1 MFIQGKSTLV
11 YPKSGIL
18 LFALLTSSIISI
30 TFLSEHKAYSADCW
44 RNGLLDS
51 DCDGL
56 ANQWENQKW
65 YDENGDNKKV
75 PLPASV
81 KWNHKDVLVE
91 IDTMVEHENLVSA
104 IDQVKSKFLAA
115 PVTNLDNVIGINL
128 VVILDKRDITHT
140 SCTSVWSGF
149 QSLKNSNFGTST
161 ERSANPNIVA
171 EKEDVFH
178 YGVAIHSQCGATGV
192 SGNSELK
199 GNDFVISLGD
209 AGWGDSDG
217 DGHPNGNINQQA
229 ATFMHE
235 LGHNLNLKHGG
246 STNTPTCKPNYF
258 SVMNHIYEFSGF
270 VPQPLIDYSNVFGRN
285 SQNALI
291 DENSLDEPYGIV
303 GPSPPVFTGAIGTSI
318 GPAPPNHFK
327 TFQADGRAL
336 NYDWEFE
343 SNTVETNVSNSFN
356 YFAGYPPCILASNLI
371 IDVSAGFKDWP
382 SIMYWDP
389 PEEPKMLLNQIQL
402 QTPESGINNP
412 TLIAQDNNTINSLG
426 NLSSNSGDNLLGDPS
441 LPPCD
446 VTDPICS
453 YSPCDPD
460 DPNCNFRPITNITD
474 PSNQTEDIGNRTAH
488 SDPDVSIADI
498 KNVSISKIMKLDS
511 LIQSASF
518 INSTIKNSLHKEL
531 IIDAESIVAQ
541 IQSNAYNN
549 PILKLL
555 KLRSLIEVIPTGS
568 NEFPEKNLILN
579 LIDDAAN
586 QLKNML

>member
-1 MFIQGKSTLV
+1 MAVVSVTL
-11 YPKSGIL
+11 
-18 LFALLTSSIISI
+18 
-30 TFLSEHKAYSADCW
+30 LSEQKVYSMCY
-44 RNGLLDS
+44 RNALNDT

-56 ANQWENQKW
+56 ADNWENQKR
-65 YDENGDNKKV
+65 YDENLDGKTV

-91 IDTMVEHENLVSA
+91 IDTMVDHEDIVSA
-104 IDQVKSKFLAA
+104 IDLVKNKFLAA
-115 PVTNLDNVIGINL
+115 PVANLDGVMGVNL
-128 VVILDKRDITHT
+128 VVVLDKRDINHA
-140 SCTSVWSGF
+140 SCTSVWTGF
-149 QSLKNSNFGTST
+149 SSLKNSYFGTSA
-161 ERSANPNIVA
+161 ERLANPNIVA
-171 EKEDVFH
+171 EKEDIFH
-178 YGVAIHSQCGATGV
+178 YGVAIHSQCLATGV

-217 DGHPNGNINQQA
+217 DGHPNGNMKQQA

-258 SVMNHIYEFSGF
+258 SVMNHLYEFSGY
-270 VPQPLIDYSNVFGRN
+270 VPEPIIDYSNIFGRDIISTHIIN
-285 SQNALI
+285 ESVLH
-291 DENSLDEPYGIV
+291 EPHGIV
-303 GPSPPVFTGAIGTSI
+303 GQMPPVFTGAIGTTS
-318 GPAPPNHFK
+318 GWKN
-327 TFQADGRAL
+327 FQADGSPIDY
-336 NYDWEFE
+336 NFDGD
-343 SNTVETNVSNSFN
+343 TTDMNVARTIN
-356 YFAGYPPCILASNLI
+356 YFAGFAPCAASSNLT
-371 IDVSAGFKDWP
+371 IDVSYGFKDWP

-389 PEEPKMLLNQIQL
+389 PEEPEKIVNQIQL
-402 QTPESGINNP
+402 QTPGSGMSNS
-412 TLIAQDNNTINSLG
+412 TLNAQGNNTTNSLG
-426 NLSSNSGDNLLGDPS
+426 KLTNNSGDNLLDNPS

-460 DPNCNFRPITNITD
+460 DPKCNFRPITNITD

-488 SDPDVSIADI
+488 SDPDVSIEDI
-498 KNVSISKIMKLDS
+498 KNVSKSKIMKLDS

-549 PILKLL
+549 AILKLL
-555 KLRSLIEVIPTGS
+555 KLRSLIETIPTGS
-568 NEFPEKNLILN
+568 NEFPEKNLIIN
-579 LIDDAAN
+579 LVDDAAN